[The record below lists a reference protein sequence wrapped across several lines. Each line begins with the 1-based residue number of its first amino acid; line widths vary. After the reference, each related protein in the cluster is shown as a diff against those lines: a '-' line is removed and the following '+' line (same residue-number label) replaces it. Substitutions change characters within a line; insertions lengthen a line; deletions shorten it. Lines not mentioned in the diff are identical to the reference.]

1 MAAEAVRAFMLS
13 WFLAHNYS
21 PYQADAMVRQADME
35 SALQPCSRSRS
46 GSWLFAWTGSR
57 RLALARYAGTGACPG
72 LEVQLAFA
80 DRDLRG
86 EPAYAGFW
94 RASSEKAFPVLRRCF
109 GRGRC

>member
-13 WFLAHNYS
+13 WLLVHNYS
-21 PYQADAMVRQADME
+21 PHQADAMVRQADIE
-35 SALQPCSRSRS
+35 SGLQPCVRSHT

-57 RLALARYAGTGACPG
+57 RVALARYAGTPGCPG
-72 LEVQLAFA
+72 LETQLAFA
-80 DRDLRG
+80 DHELRS

-94 RASSEKAFPVLRRCF
+94 GASSDRAFPVLRRCF